1 MNNILRFIYFLFGTF
16 IIAIGLNYFIIPNNL
31 VSFGFDG
38 LSCFISYLSGANVYI
53 NMFLLNLIL
62 ILFSILFVKKET
74 IYPYI
79 LPSIFIPLVSYLTK
93 FLVNLYPI
101 VLPEMMLNIIVASF
115 LLGIGYSII
124 YKQGFKAGTIFLIE
138 DVFTSLTGIVSKSY
152 TIVIDIIVVIL
163 VAVFMNL
170 NLGLYSLV
178 MILIIRYLITKA
190 EFGINDYK
198 MFYIITDHE
207 KEVKDYILNDLKY
220 ELTTLDVKG
229 GFTKRKNH
237 ILLSVISSRDYYK
250 LKEGIK
256 LIDKNAFIA
265 IVDTYD
271 LLNRKGI

>member
-1 MNNILRFIYFLFGTF
+1 MNNILRFIYFLFGAF

-31 VSFGFDG
+31 VSFGLDG

-62 ILFSILFVKKET
+62 ILFSMLFVKKET
-74 IYPYI
+74 IY
-79 LPSIFIPLVSYLTK
+79 LFIPLVSYLTK
-93 FLVNLYPI
+93 FLVNVYPI

-124 YKQGFKAGTIFLIE
+124 YKQGFKAGTIFLLE

-198 MFYIITDHE
+198 MFYIITEQE

>member
-1 MNNILRFIYFLFGTF
+1 
-16 IIAIGLNYFIIPNNL
+16 
-31 VSFGFDG
+31 
-38 LSCFISYLSGANVYI
+38 
-53 NMFLLNLIL
+53 
-62 ILFSILFVKKET
+62 
-74 IYPYI
+74 
-79 LPSIFIPLVSYLTK
+79 
-93 FLVNLYPI
+93 
-101 VLPEMMLNIIVASF
+101 MMLNIIVASF

-124 YKQGFKAGTIFLIE
+124 YKQGFKAGTIFLLE

-198 MFYIITDHE
+198 MFYIITEHE

>member
-1 MNNILRFIYFLFGTF
+1 MNNILRFIYFLFGTL

-31 VSFGFDG
+31 VSFGLDG
-38 LSCFISYLSGANVYI
+38 LSCFISYLTGASVYI

-62 ILFSILFVKKET
+62 ILLSMLFVKKET

-79 LPSIFIPLVSYLTK
+79 LPSIFIPLVSFLTK

-101 VLPEMMLNIIVASF
+101 VLPEMMLNIVVASF

-124 YKQGFKAGTIFLIE
+124 YKQGFKAGTIFLLE
-138 DVFTSLTGIVSKSY
+138 EVFTSLTGTVSKSY

-163 VAVFMNL
+163 VAIFMNL

-198 MFYIITDHE
+198 MFYIITEHE

-256 LIDKNAFIA
+256 LIDKSAFIA

>member
-1 MNNILRFIYFLFGTF
+1 
-16 IIAIGLNYFIIPNNL
+16 
-31 VSFGFDG
+31 
-38 LSCFISYLSGANVYI
+38 
-53 NMFLLNLIL
+53 
-62 ILFSILFVKKET
+62 
-74 IYPYI
+74 
-79 LPSIFIPLVSYLTK
+79 
-93 FLVNLYPI
+93 
-101 VLPEMMLNIIVASF
+101 
-115 LLGIGYSII
+115 
-124 YKQGFKAGTIFLIE
+124 
-138 DVFTSLTGIVSKSY
+138 
-152 TIVIDIIVVIL
+152 
-163 VAVFMNL
+163 MNL